1 MSIVN
6 IAIGKERALVGCDT
20 TCGYESP
27 EGKQFGEMSKLLV
40 LQGMGVVMAYR
51 GQRHMFHQVVNQSLF
66 GHEPECFDALIERM
80 PRILRDA
87 EPSPGTVPFDMT
99 LELYV
104 VGWSHQRGRMTG
116 ASYEID
122 GSGGL
127 IAAHVDTWRSA
138 SSPEVPGNPTPVLDS
153 HDAMLAYARCQVASN
168 KAEDPAAVIGGRFFI
183 ADVTREQILV
193 TYVGKL
199 SADASSA

>member
-1 MSIVN
+1 MGTES
-6 IAIGKERALVGCDT
+6 ALVGCDT
-20 TCGYESP
+20 TCGYETT
-27 EGKQFGEMSKLLV
+27 EGKRFGQMSKLLV

-51 GQRHMFHQVVNQSLF
+51 GQRHMFHQVINQSLF
-66 GHEPECFDALIERM
+66 GQEPESFDALVDQM

-87 EPSPGTVPFDMT
+87 QPSPGAVPFDMT

-104 VGWSHQRGRMTG
+104 VGWSQQRSRITG

-122 GSGGL
+122 ASGSMT
-127 IAAHVDTWRSA
+127 AAHVDTWRGA
-138 SSPEVPGNPTPVLDS
+138 SSPEVPGDPTPILDS
-153 HDAMLAYARCQVASN
+153 HAAMLAYAQRQVASS

-193 TYVGKL
+193 TYVGNL
-199 SADASSA
+199 SGCKQR

>member
-6 IAIGKERALVGCDT
+6 ITMGKERALVGCDT
-20 TCGYESP
+20 TCSYDTA
-27 EGKQFGEMSKLLV
+27 EGERFGQMSKLLV

-51 GQRHMFHQVVNQSLF
+51 GQRHMFHQVVNRSLF
-66 GHEPECFDALIERM
+66 DQEPECFDALIEQM

-87 EPSPGTVPFDMT
+87 QFLAGTAPFDMT

-104 VGWSHQRGRMTG
+104 VGWSHERGRMTG

-122 GSGGL
+122 RFGGL

-138 SSPEVPGNPTPVLDS
+138 SSPEVPGNPTPVLNS
-153 HDAMLAYARCQVASN
+153 HETMLTYARQQVASS
-168 KAEDPAAVIGGRFFI
+168 KTEDPAAVIGGRFFI

-193 TYVGKL
+193 TCVGNL
-199 SADASSA
+199 ADAATD